1 MKDKRLRYSLM
12 KLILTFLIAF
22 WTASASAQGSRY
34 ELDGNT
40 LNFDMRIED
49 PKYEFS
55 GQLEMYDSNEIAAF
69 LFDYPEI
76 KTLRITGPG
85 GFAPAAREIADK
97 LIRFEIDTVAF
108 GECNSACATIFLA
121 GKNRILEPNS
131 TIGFHRQWIDKPREK
146 KYYEAMRETKGWK
159 DEFDYLAWVYDVLV
173 DNLVKDIQFMESRGV
188 NLDFISETLET
199 KSYDMWRPTRKE
211 LLAGG
216 VITH

>member
-1 MKDKRLRYSLM
+1 MRYFI
-12 KLILTFLIAF
+12 LIIAIF
-22 WTASASAQGSRY
+22 WAANASAQSSRY
-34 ELDGNT
+34 ELDGGT
-40 LNFDMRIED
+40 LTFDMRAED
-49 PKYEFS
+49 PKHEFT

-173 DNLVKDIQFMESRGV
+173 DKLVKDIQFMESRGV